1 VSEKTRVYAQKP
13 RQKILFKNS
22 ILILSGARFAR
33 NEKIFT
39 NLEVEKNKMKQIIV
53 YIVILQDI
61 ANVWL
66 LVNSQ
71 MSLQIFD
78 WNKNIMHPAQLYC
91 FSFLG
96 EHPPSPPCSSPLE
109 EKAIPGLSRP

>member
-1 VSEKTRVYAQKP
+1 MP
-13 RQKILFKNS
+13 FKNS
-22 ILILSGARFAR
+22 ISEPTLRGEVQYAR

-39 NLEVEKNKMKQIIV
+39 NLDVEKNTTKQIIF
-53 YIVILQDI
+53 YIVILQAI

-78 WNKNIMHPAQLYC
+78 WNKNLMHPAQLYC

-96 EHPPSPPCSSPLE
+96 EHPPPPVPLHWR
-109 EKAIPGLSRP
+109 KRQFLA